1 MTTTV
6 FLLLLL
12 KHTFCDLFLQSLRTP
27 ADKSSIT
34 SWALHRH
41 CLDHGVFAF
50 VILLFFVD
58 FKLALLLGL
67 FDYATHTII
76 DYTKHKIMK
85 YYNVAKNGKV
95 FWALQTIDQAS
106 HYTVYFIMVTLIGMN
121 I

>member
-1 MTTTV
+1 MTITV

-27 ADKSSIT
+27 ADKSNIT

-67 FDYATHTII
+67 FDYATHTVI

-95 FWALQTIDQAS
+95 FWALQTVDQAS
-106 HYTVYFIMVTLIGMN
+106 HYTCLLYTSPSPRDA
-121 I
+121 